1 MTSHL
6 EVAPEFVTS
15 GEPLREAL
23 QEVLADSFGVS
34 GALVATS
41 DGILVAAEFG
51 PVPFGADGAAPDSVA
66 ALAAASSGI
75 GAQFAHLLSLGGATA
90 TMVQGTTGCV
100 AAHRVGPNAILV
112 LFSNDGPN
120 IGRLHLSVRRALPR
134 VEAALTGVTPA
145 AMQECGNDT

>member
-6 EVAPEFVTS
+6 DVAPGVATAD
-15 GEPLREAL
+15 EPLRDAL
-23 QEVLADSFGVS
+23 REVLSDSLGVS

-51 PVPFGADGAAPDSVA
+51 PVPFGSDSAAPDSVA
-66 ALAAASSGI
+66 ALAAAASGI
-75 GAQFAHLLSLGGATA
+75 GAQFAHLLSLGSATA

-134 VEAALTGVTPA
+134 IEAALAEVSTGAGPLAV
-145 AMQECGNDT
+145 QE